1 MSQDR
6 PSSRDGSTKIINMN
20 HVLTHPTSQIQYNNN
35 NNNNLIINKNHF
47 LAIETANN
55 ANSHLLV
62 HKNMNTMPSISSTTS
77 SIASPMSYIS
87 NDNKFLNNI
96 PSHKLIHSISISM
109 FISLRL
115 KQQ

>member
-20 HVLTHPTSQIQYNNN
+20 HVLTHPTSQIQYNN

-87 NDNKFLNNI
+87 NDNKI
-96 PSHKLIHSISISM
+96 PKQHSVT
-109 FISLRL
+109 
-115 KQQ
+115 

>member
-6 PSSRDGSTKIINMN
+6 PSSRDGSTKLINMN
-20 HVLTHPTSQIQYNNN
+20 HVLTHPTSQIQYNN

-77 SIASPMSYIS
+77 SIATTSYIS
-87 NDNKFLNNI
+87 NDNKLLNNI
-96 PSHKLIHSISISM
+96 PT
-109 FISLRL
+109 
-115 KQQ
+115 